1 MDLNRQVENGM
12 FFYLATN
19 DVNYFD
25 PNDFYIVQMIM
36 ADNKVRLDFYHMPA
50 KKKIYEQVVA
60 EDDDDGSY
68 EPVRVKKVKNWTEM
82 VTNSEDDTMPQE
94 LWFLEVTGLPY
105 IKDGKTYFFDVDSS
119 QSTPLKEWF
128 DSFKND
134 DIFSAVTASA
144 DDLPF

>member
-25 PNDFYIVQMIM
+25 PNDFYIVQMVM
-36 ADNKVRLDFYHMPA
+36 ANNEMRLDFYHMPA
-50 KKKIYEQVVA
+50 KKKIYGQVVA
-60 EDDDDGSY
+60 KDDGDGSY
-68 EPVRVKKVKNWTEM
+68 APTRVEKVKIWTEN

-105 IKDGKTYFFDVDSS
+105 IKNGVTYFFDVDSGR
-119 QSTPLKEWF
+119 STPLKEWF
-128 DSFKND
+128 DSFKDD
-134 DIFSAVTASA
+134 DIFGPVDASA